1 VTSRHPRTR
10 PAPFAVV
17 AAATIGLAVAV
28 AAPPPAPQ
36 RLTYLLEYIGTDY
49 AGAVRDGAIANQLEY
64 GEVLRF
70 MKELRRG
77 YDAVPGRAPAV
88 VNGLAELEALIV
100 RRAPAE
106 DVWTATRRLVPT
118 LGASVGG
125 TPRPDRAPNLAN
137 GRRLWRAD
145 CSLCHGTAGGGDG
158 WAAREEMQPLPTAFR
173 GDWLERLTPQQVYHA
188 VSFGVDGTAM
198 PSFGDAYSEDQR
210 WDVAFYAMTLRVEF
224 APRRP
229 AAGQPFTLDELA
241 ASSNRELLARL
252 RKKQPDAA
260 PEHVDW
266 VRVNVASTPGAVGT
280 LEGAPTGGLALAIHL
295 QDVFAG
301 IAERLAPRVVG
312 VTGFVRDPTW
322 TSERLQIEHDSAWMA
337 ANADAVRYPG
347 FRPIRRGSGLLID
360 DQGFVV
366 SCDHWLRD
374 DSGKPVALAE
384 IELSDDSRAVGA
396 LVGAEPM
403 LDFAVLRIAG
413 AVPEPPP
420 ALELADSDRVET
432 GHWVI
437 GLGDPPGPDRSFAV
451 GLIASAPQRQCYQA
465 ELSATRLQS
474 SLIVPPAALGGPV
487 VDIQGQVVG
496 ISVRQEAEPGSP
508 PETSILPINL
518 VVTLLEA
525 LKVSHSERSPWIGV
539 SVLELPVV
547 RQRLG
552 AKAAQAHIPP
562 TGVQIDDVF
571 DPSPASRA
579 GVRPGDF
586 LVGLGGHPVFAV
598 GDFQTWLYVAG
609 IGTPVDLELVR
620 DGQPM
625 RVSVTIDA
633 RPPSATTR

>member
-1 VTSRHPRTR
+1 VTSRSPRTR
-10 PAPFAVV
+10 PAPFAVA
-17 AAATIGLAVAV
+17 AAATIALTVAAA
-28 AAPPPAPQ
+28 AAPPPSPQ
-36 RLTYLLEYIGTDY
+36 RLTYLLEYVGTDY
-49 AGAVRDGAIANQLEY
+49 PGAVRDGAVANQLEY
-64 GEVLRF
+64 GELLRF
-70 MKELRRG
+70 VKELRRG
-77 YDAVPGRAPAV
+77 YDAVPGRSPAV
-88 VNGLAELEALIV
+88 VGGLADLEALVV

-106 DVWTATRRLVPT
+106 DVWTATRRLVPL

-145 CSLCHGTAGGGDG
+145 CALCHGTSGGGDG

-173 GDWLERLTPQQVYHA
+173 GEWLERVTPQQIYHA

-198 PSFGDAYSEDQR
+198 PSFGDAYSESQR
-210 WDVAFYAMTLRVEF
+210 WDVAFYAMTLRVDF
-224 APRRP
+224 TPRRP

-252 RKKQPDAA
+252 RTKQPDAA

-266 VRVNVASTPGAVGT
+266 VRVNLASTAGASGVEGT
-280 LEGAPTGGLALAIHL
+280 PAGGLALAVQL
-295 QDVFAG
+295 QDVFAA
-301 IAERLAPRVVG
+301 IAERLSPRVVG

-322 TSERLQIEHDSAWMA
+322 TTERLQLEKGSAWIA

-347 FRPIRRGSGLLID
+347 FRPVRRGSGLLVD
-360 DQGFVV
+360 DDGFVV
-366 SCDHWLRD
+366 TCDHWLRD
-374 DSGKPVALAE
+374 DAGQPVALAE
-384 IELSDDSRAVGA
+384 IERNDDSRAVGA

-403 LDFAVLRIAG
+403 LDFAVLRLAG
-413 AVPEPPP
+413 GVSEPSA

-432 GHWVI
+432 GHWLI

-451 GLIASAPQRQCYQA
+451 GLVASAPQRQCYQA

-474 SLIVPPAALGGPV
+474 SLTVPPAALGGPV

-496 ISVRQEAEPGSP
+496 ITVRQESEPGTP
-508 PETSILPINL
+508 PGTGILPINL
-518 VVTLLEA
+518 VLTLLEA
-525 LKVSHSERSPWIGV
+525 LKVSHTDRSPWIGV

-552 AKAAQAHIPP
+552 AKAAQARIPR

-571 DPSPASRA
+571 EPSPASRA

-598 GDFQTWLYVAG
+598 GDFQTWLYVTGVGA
-609 IGTPVDLELVR
+609 PVDLELVR

-625 RVSVTIDA
+625 RVSVSVEA
-633 RPPSATTR
+633 RPREATTR